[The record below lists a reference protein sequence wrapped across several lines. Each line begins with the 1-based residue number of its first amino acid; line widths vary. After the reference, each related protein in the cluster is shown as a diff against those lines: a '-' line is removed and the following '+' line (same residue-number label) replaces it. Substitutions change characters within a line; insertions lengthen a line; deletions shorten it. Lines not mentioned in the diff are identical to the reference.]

1 MTWVI
6 LGGGGGR
13 RGDVSWRGLR
23 RRQWQE
29 GALKSRPDREGPAPS
44 TRNPEKGARWF
55 PVPHVTCWAV
65 GSPAPCSPGLKC
77 FSFCK
82 ETGGGREEEPRA
94 QEGVP
99 VFGNTERQSRLMVKN
114 ER

>member
-1 MTWVI
+1 MAWEVP
-6 LGGGGGR
+6 GGGGG
-13 RGDVSWRGLR
+13 GKVHVSRRGLR
-23 RRQWQE
+23 RRQWQA

-44 TRNPEKGARWF
+44 TRSPEKGARWVW
-55 PVPHVTCWAV
+55 VPHMKCWAV
-65 GSPAPCSPGLKC
+65 GSPALCSPALKC

-82 ETGGGREEEPRA
+82 ETGGGQEEEPQA